1 MLQSTEIQIK
11 LSESRTELRAVLA
24 DPPVDDATEE
34 VRAAHDEK
42 ITELQTRMDTH
53 DEAFRTA
60 LKAEEVATERAANAA
75 AASTRLGWRRPADH
89 AGGVQRVHGHRGA
102 VSA

>member
-75 AASTRLGWRRPADH
+75 AASTRLGWRRHADH
-89 AGGVQRVHGHRGA
+89 AG
-102 VSA
+102 